1 VALAAALL
9 PAISPAADGL
19 FDLGTLGGT
28 SSGATAV
35 SADGKV
41 VVGNSE
47 TTNNAGHHAFRWTQ
61 SGGMAGLGTLVGGTN
76 SRANAVSA
84 DGSVVVGW
92 SDTHTGFRHG
102 FRWSAAS
109 NTLEEYPSLF
119 SKWVGNSLA
128 QAVSADGKVV
138 VGQADTP
145 IGSYH
150 ATRWSG
156 SAIPDLGTLGG
167 RNSSATAVSADGS
180 VVVGNSDI
188 TSNAASHAFRWT
200 QSVGMA
206 DLGTLGGAFSSARAV
221 SADGSVVV
229 GRSQTR
235 DSPVGIGNAFRW
247 TQAGGMADLGTLGG
261 GPSSANAVSADGS
274 VVVGDADTT
283 FFKGVYHAF
292 RWTQTGGMADLGT
305 LGGMYSYA
313 NAVSADGR
321 VVVGYADTG
330 NAQRAFRWTQA
341 SGMQSVEQWLAANG
355 VTVAPELAT
364 RSATAA
370 SADGSVV
377 VGQLANS
384 NAFVARV
391 APLAGLIDVA
401 DFNRTLQGA
410 GYIPVQAIGQADLVL
425 NGLSGNP
432 LRGLP
437 AAGRFNTWVTGDWG
451 RQKNTAGDGDVG
463 AGEVGLAYGVNEAI
477 RIKVAVGRTY
487 NNQSLAYDG
496 EATLTGTYVVP
507 EIVAAI
513 PDSSLFVTATGYYNA
528 GDADIQRGYRNAG
541 TPVKSVGSPDSTTSA
556 LRLRLDWLNAVQAGD
571 LRLTPYGSV
580 SRYRGRIDGYTE
592 TGGGFPVR
600 WDGRTEYSTLGRLGA
615 DAAYVLGESWM
626 LLGKLEYVHRFGS
639 QSTGAS
645 GTILGLGNFTT
656 DGLNYKE
663 NWGRANIGVEGKVG
677 PGVAAV
683 ILNATTET
691 NGPSYW
697 AYASYRY
704 DF

>member
-1 VALAAALL
+1 MPFFQELIVRSTRNSFLTLSPVPDSLRLRPAAVALAAALL

-28 SSGATAV
+28 SSGAT
-35 SADGKV
+35 
-41 VVGNSE
+41 
-47 TTNNAGHHAFRWTQ
+47 
-61 SGGMAGLGTLVGGTN
+61 
-76 SRANAVSA
+76 
-84 DGSVVVGW
+84 
-92 SDTHTGFRHG
+92 
-102 FRWSAAS
+102 
-109 NTLEEYPSLF
+109 
-119 SKWVGNSLA
+119 
-128 QAVSADGKVV
+128 AVSADGKVV

-200 QSVGMA
+200 QSV
-206 DLGTLGGAFSSARAV
+206 
-221 SADGSVVV
+221 
-229 GRSQTR
+229 
-235 DSPVGIGNAFRW
+235 
-247 TQAGGMADLGTLGG
+247 GMADLGTLGG

>member
-1 VALAAALL
+1 MAARCQSTLAMPFFQELIVRSTRNSFLTLSPVPDSLRLRPAAVALAAALL

-28 SSGATAV
+28 SSGAT
-35 SADGKV
+35 
-41 VVGNSE
+41 
-47 TTNNAGHHAFRWTQ
+47 
-61 SGGMAGLGTLVGGTN
+61 
-76 SRANAVSA
+76 
-84 DGSVVVGW
+84 
-92 SDTHTGFRHG
+92 
-102 FRWSAAS
+102 
-109 NTLEEYPSLF
+109 
-119 SKWVGNSLA
+119 
-128 QAVSADGKVV
+128 AVSADGKVV

-200 QSVGMA
+200 QSV
-206 DLGTLGGAFSSARAV
+206 
-221 SADGSVVV
+221 
-229 GRSQTR
+229 
-235 DSPVGIGNAFRW
+235 
-247 TQAGGMADLGTLGG
+247 GMADLGTLGG

-410 GYIPVQAIGQADLVL
+410 GVVHARVLGIVGAIGLHL
-425 NGLSGNP
+425 EGI
-432 LRGLP
+432 
-437 AAGRFNTWVTGDWG
+437 AAIG
-451 RQKNTAGDGDVG
+451 RQHGH
-463 AGEVGLAYGVNEAI
+463 GEVRVGVIPQDGL
-477 RIKVAVGRTY
+477 
-487 NNQSLAYDG
+487 LA
-496 EATLTGTYVVP
+496 L
-507 EIVAAI
+507 
-513 PDSSLFVTATGYYNA
+513 
-528 GDADIQRGYRNAG
+528 
-541 TPVKSVGSPDSTTSA
+541 
-556 LRLRLDWLNAVQAGD
+556 
-571 LRLTPYGSV
+571 
-580 SRYRGRIDGYTE
+580 
-592 TGGGFPVR
+592 
-600 WDGRTEYSTLGRLGA
+600 
-615 DAAYVLGESWM
+615 
-626 LLGKLEYVHRFGS
+626 GS
-639 QSTGAS
+639 Q
-645 GTILGLGNFTT
+645 FF
-656 DGLNYKE
+656 
-663 NWGRANIGVEGKVG
+663 V
-677 PGVAAV
+677 
-683 ILNATTET
+683 
-691 NGPSYW
+691 
-697 AYASYRY
+697 
-704 DF
+704 